1 MLQTAAGTETV
12 EMACL
17 KISCSRLP
25 DSRTTENLSK
35 LNPACEL
42 DASDKVNRD
51 IDAIA
56 ADVV

>member
-1 MLQTAAGTETV
+1 VLENQLFKITGLENHRELV
-12 EMACL
+12 EA
-17 KISCSRLP
+17 P
-25 DSRTTENLSK
+25 
-35 LNPACEL
+35 NPACEL